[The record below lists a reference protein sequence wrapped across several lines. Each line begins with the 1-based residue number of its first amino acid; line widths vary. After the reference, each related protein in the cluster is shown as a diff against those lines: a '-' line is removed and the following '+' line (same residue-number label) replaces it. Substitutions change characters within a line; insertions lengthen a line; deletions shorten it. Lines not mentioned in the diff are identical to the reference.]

1 MIVGE
6 TTRVLLLTLVA
17 VRLSSASV
25 DWVSSPVDQAK
36 PLNGSATFDCLVGGA
51 GVGDRTVLWTKKS
64 DGDLTTA
71 RRTLFINEAPFDAP
85 SRYRSRRVDEGSGYR
100 LIIDNIATVD
110 DADYTCEI
118 QLLGK
123 ASAHLTV
130 LGNSSQV
137 AFNEKGSVNCIMHQ
151 LLHTKFNKY
160 NYFTIQNNSIG
171 YISVSVKYST
181 HYVICDVESYCA

>member
-1 MIVGE
+1 MSCVERVLVGSRKVKERKAASMIVGE

-137 AFNEKGSVNCIMHQ
+137 AFNEKEVSIALCTSCYTQNLTSTTILQ
-151 LLHTKFNKY
+151 Y
-160 NYFTIQNNSIG
+160 RTIQ
-171 YISVSVKYST
+171 
-181 HYVICDVESYCA
+181 